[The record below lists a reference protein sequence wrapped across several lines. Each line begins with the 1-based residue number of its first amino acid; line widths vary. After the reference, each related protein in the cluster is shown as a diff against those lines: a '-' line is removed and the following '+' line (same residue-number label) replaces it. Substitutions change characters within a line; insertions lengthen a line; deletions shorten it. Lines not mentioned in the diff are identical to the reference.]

1 MSAPH
6 VLAEVKD
13 GIGWMTLNRPESLN
27 ALSME
32 MRDLLIE
39 HSAKFEK
46 DPAVRCVVIRG
57 AGTHFM
63 AGGDIR
69 GFHKSL
75 TEDKEAHLAG
85 FEMRVVK
92 AHQAIYQIRRM
103 NKPVLASVQGAAAG
117 FGLSLILN
125 CDLAIASDDSFFT
138 LAFLHIGLSA
148 DGGATYFLPRV
159 VGERKALE
167 IALLGERFSAQ
178 EAKDNNILN
187 WVVPKDQLAAETEK
201 MARKL
206 ADGPTYALGVAKK
219 LIRNSF
225 DNSWDEHSTARPRA
239 WPPAP
244 RPRTILRGSAPSSK
258 SGRRSSRGGSPHS
271 LGWQRN
277 LDQTE
282 MSDHWA
288 EVVVVVQQRHL
299 ILDAPGS
306 DQQVDRGP
314 HRDAAPS

>member
-13 GIGWMTLNRPESLN
+13 GIGWITLNRPESLN

-39 HSAKFEK
+39 HSADFEN

-75 TEDKEAHLAG
+75 SEEKEAHLAG

-125 CDLAIASDDSFFT
+125 CDLAIASDDAFFT
-138 LAFLHIGLSA
+138 LAYRHIGLSA

-159 VGERKALE
+159 VGDGR
-167 IALLGERFSAQ
+167 RWRSPCSAS
-178 EAKDNNILN
+178 ASRRRRPRTRTSSTGSCPRISSPRRPGR
-187 WVVPKDQLAAETEK
+187 WRASSP
-201 MARKL
+201 
-206 ADGPTYALGVAKK
+206 
-219 LIRNSF
+219 
-225 DNSWDEHSTARPRA
+225 TARPSR
-239 WPPAP
+239 
-244 RPRTILRGSAPSSK
+244 SASPS
-258 SGRRSSRGGSPHS
+258 G
-271 LGWQRN
+271 
-277 LDQTE
+277 
-282 MSDHWA
+282 
-288 EVVVVVQQRHL
+288 
-299 ILDAPGS
+299 
-306 DQQVDRGP
+306 
-314 HRDAAPS
+314 

>member
-13 GIGWMTLNRPESLN
+13 GIGWLTLNRPDSLN

-32 MRDLLIE
+32 MRDLLVA
-39 HSAKFEK
+39 HSAAFEK
-46 DPAVRCVVIRG
+46 DPKVRCVVIRG

-75 TEDKEAHLAG
+75 TTEREAHLAG

-138 LAFLHIGLSA
+138 LAYRHIGLSA

-178 EAKDNNILN
+178 EAKANNILN
-187 WVVPKDQLAAETEK
+187 WVVPKDQLVAETEK

-225 DNSWDEHSTARPRA
+225 DNSWDEHSHREAEGLA
-239 WPPAP
+239 AC
-244 RPRTILRGSAPSSK
+244 AA
-258 SGRRSSRGGSPHS
+258 
-271 LGWQRN
+271 
-277 LDQTE
+277 TE
-282 MSDHWA
+282 DHFEGLNA
-288 EVVVVVQQRHL
+288 FLEKRK
-299 ILDAPGS
+299 ANFKGK
-306 DQQVDRGP
+306 
-314 HRDAAPS
+314 

>member
-6 VLAEVKD
+6 VLAEVND
-13 GIGWMTLNRPESLN
+13 GIGWLTLNRPDQLN

-32 MRDLLIE
+32 MRELLIE
-39 HSAKFEK
+39 HTAKFEK

-57 AGTHFM
+57 SGTHFM
-63 AGGDIR
+63 AGGDIK
-69 GFHKSL
+69 GFHESL
-75 TEDKEAHLAG
+75 SGPDKAAHLAA

-92 AHQAIYQIRRM
+92 VHQAIYQIRRM

-138 LAFLHIGLSA
+138 LAYRHIGLST

-167 IALLGERFSAQ
+167 IALLGERFTAA
-178 EAKDNNILN
+178 EAKANNILN

-206 ADGPTYALGVAKK
+206 ADGPTFALGVAKR

-225 DNSWDEHSTARPRA
+225 DNSWDEHSHREAEGLAACAATEDHFEGLKAFLQKRKPNF
-239 WPPAP
+239 
-244 RPRTILRGSAPSSK
+244 K
-258 SGRRSSRGGSPHS
+258 GR
-271 LGWQRN
+271 
-277 LDQTE
+277 
-282 MSDHWA
+282 
-288 EVVVVVQQRHL
+288 
-299 ILDAPGS
+299 
-306 DQQVDRGP
+306 
-314 HRDAAPS
+314 

>member
-13 GIGWMTLNRPESLN
+13 GIGWLTLNRPEQLN

-39 HSAKFEK
+39 HSAAFEK
-46 DPAVRCVVIRG
+46 DPKVRCVVIRG

-75 TEDKEAHLAG
+75 TTEREAHLAG

-138 LAFLHIGLSA
+138 LAYRHIGLSA

-187 WVVPKDQLAAETEK
+187 WVVPKGQ
-201 MARKL
+201 ARRRDREDGAQARRRPDL
-206 ADGPTYALGVAKK
+206 RAGRCQEADPQFVRQFLGRAFPPRGRGPG
-219 LIRNSF
+219 R
-225 DNSWDEHSTARPRA
+225 
-239 WPPAP
+239 
-244 RPRTILRGSAPSSK
+244 LR
-258 SGRRSSRGGSPHS
+258 R
-271 LGWQRN
+271 
-277 LDQTE
+277 
-282 MSDHWA
+282 
-288 EVVVVVQQRHL
+288 
-299 ILDAPGS
+299 
-306 DQQVDRGP
+306 DRGP
-314 HRDAAPS
+314 FRRPQRLPREAEGELQGEVRGRLRAHSLSSSHSFPSPLKWVAAKASQP

>member
-6 VLAEVKD
+6 VLAEIKD
-13 GIGWMTLNRPESLN
+13 GIGWLTLNRPDQLN

-32 MRDLLIE
+32 MRDLLVE

-57 AGTHFM
+57 AGSHFM
-63 AGGDIR
+63 AGGDIK

-75 TEDKEAHLAG
+75 TTEKEAHLAG

-125 CDLAIASDDSFFT
+125 CDLAIASEDSFFT
-138 LAFLHIGLSA
+138 LAYRHIGLSA

-167 IALLGERFSAQ
+167 IALLGERFTAA
-178 EAKDNNILN
+178 EAKANNILN
-187 WVVPKDQLAAETEK
+187 WVVAKDQLAAETEK

-225 DNSWDEHSTARPRA
+225 DNSWDEHSHREAEGLAACAATEDHFEGLSAFLEKRK
-239 WPPAP
+239 PAF
-244 RPRTILRGSAPSSK
+244 K
-258 SGRRSSRGGSPHS
+258 GR
-271 LGWQRN
+271 
-277 LDQTE
+277 
-282 MSDHWA
+282 
-288 EVVVVVQQRHL
+288 
-299 ILDAPGS
+299 
-306 DQQVDRGP
+306 
-314 HRDAAPS
+314 

>member
-6 VLAEVKD
+6 VLAEIRD
-13 GIGWMTLNRPESLN
+13 GIGWLTLNRPEQLN

-39 HSAKFEK
+39 HSAQFEK

-75 TEDKEAHLAG
+75 TTEKEAHLAG

-103 NKPVLASVQGAAAG
+103 AKPVIASVQGAAAG

-125 CDLAIASDDSFFT
+125 CDLAIAADDAFFT
-138 LAFLHIGLSA
+138 LAYRHIGLSA
-148 DGGATYFLPRV
+148 DGGATYFLPRI

-167 IALLGERFSAQ
+167 IALLGERFGAQ
-178 EAKDNNILN
+178 EAKDQNILN
-187 WVVPKDQLAAETEK
+187 WIVPKDELADETDK
-201 MARKL
+201 LARKL
-206 ADGPTYALGVAKK
+206 ADGPTFALGIAKK
-219 LIRNSF
+219 LIRTSL
-225 DNSWDEHSTARPRA
+225 DNSWDEHSHREAEGLAACAATEDHFEGLNAFLDKRKP
-239 WPPAP
+239 
-244 RPRTILRGSAPSSK
+244 TFK
-258 SGRRSSRGGSPHS
+258 GR
-271 LGWQRN
+271 
-277 LDQTE
+277 
-282 MSDHWA
+282 
-288 EVVVVVQQRHL
+288 
-299 ILDAPGS
+299 
-306 DQQVDRGP
+306 
-314 HRDAAPS
+314 

>member
-13 GIGWMTLNRPESLN
+13 GIGWLTLNRPDSLN

-32 MRDLLIE
+32 MRDLLVE

-125 CDLAIASDDSFFT
+125 CDLAIASDD
-138 LAFLHIGLSA
+138 LVLHAGLPPHRPQRRRRRDLLPAAGRGRAEGAGDRAAGRAVHGRGSEGQQHPEL
-148 DGGATYFLPRV
+148 GGAE
-159 VGERKALE
+159 G
-167 IALLGERFSAQ
+167 SARQ
-178 EAKDNNILN
+178 
-187 WVVPKDQLAAETEK
+187 
-201 MARKL
+201 
-206 ADGPTYALGVAKK
+206 
-219 LIRNSF
+219 
-225 DNSWDEHSTARPRA
+225 
-239 WPPAP
+239 P
-244 RPRTILRGSAPSSK
+244 RPRRWPASWPTVRPMRWASP
-258 SGRRSSRGGSPHS
+258 RS
-271 LGWQRN
+271 
-277 LDQTE
+277 
-282 MSDHWA
+282 
-288 EVVVVVQQRHL
+288 
-299 ILDAPGS
+299 
-306 DQQVDRGP
+306 
-314 HRDAAPS
+314 